1 MPRFDLKQFAGVVP
15 ALITPFDETERFD
28 EARLRSCINFL
39 IARNIDGLYTT
50 GSTGEAFLM
59 SHEERKRVVEVVAD
73 EVAGRIP
80 VIAHVGAIGTHLSVD
95 LAEHAQGCGV
105 DGLSA
110 VPPFY
115 WKFTPDQVFDYYND
129 LTGATDLP
137 MIVYNLPLAGLLGF
151 DQIER
156 LAGISGVKGIKYTAP
171 THAEI
176 MRIKH
181 EIGADFL
188 VFSGADEMAMSGL
201 GFGADGLIG
210 SFYNMMPEVFIA
222 LNRAMAEGD
231 LKTARRL
238 QETANTIIFFALARS
253 PTAVIKRAMAWQGA
267 DAGYCR
273 KPFENFFGAA
283 EEEKLKADFRQLKK
297 DKNLKGVAFLDLI

>member
-115 WKFTPDQVFDYYND
+115 WKFSPDQVFNYYND

-156 LAGISGVKGIKYTAP
+156 LAGIPGVKGIKYTAP

-181 EIGADFL
+181 EIGADFF

-222 LNRAMAEGD
+222 LNQAMAVGD
-231 LKTARRL
+231 LKTARGL

-273 KPFENFFGAA
+273 KPFDNIIGEA
-283 EEEKLKADFRQLKK
+283 EDERLKADFRQLKE

>member
-1 MPRFDLKQFAGVVP
+1 MPRFDLKHVTGVVP
-15 ALITPFDETERFD
+15 ALITPFDENEQVD
-28 EARLRSCINFL
+28 ETRLRTCINFL
-39 IARNIDGLYTT
+39 VARSVGGLYIT

-59 SHEERKRVVEVVAD
+59 SHDERKRVVEVVAD

-80 VIAHVGAIGTHLSVD
+80 VIAHVGAIGTHLSVE

-115 WKFTPDQVFDYYND
+115 WKFPTDQVFNYYND
-129 LTGATDLP
+129 LTGSTDLE

-156 LAGISGVKGIKYTAP
+156 LASIKGVAGIKYTAP

-201 GFGADGLIG
+201 GFGADGIIG

-231 LKTARRL
+231 LKLARGL
-238 QETANTIIFFALARS
+238 QETANAIIFFALARS

-273 KPFENFFGAA
+273 KPFDNFFGEA
-283 EEEKLKADFRQLKK
+283 EEERLKADFRQLKK
-297 DKNLKGVAFLDLI
+297 EKNLKGVAFLDLI